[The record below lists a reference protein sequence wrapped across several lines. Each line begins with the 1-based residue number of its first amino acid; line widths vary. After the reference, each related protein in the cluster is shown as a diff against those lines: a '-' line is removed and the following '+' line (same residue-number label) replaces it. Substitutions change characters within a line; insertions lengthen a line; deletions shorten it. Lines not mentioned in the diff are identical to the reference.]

1 MDDVTLQY
9 LQKAVAE
16 QLSNALAEA
25 ICRRPADAIEFLGNY
40 LVDVS
45 KEVEK

>member
-1 MDDVTLQY
+1 MDTQTISY
-9 LQKAVAE
+9 LNTAVAE

-25 ICRRPADAIEFLGNY
+25 ICRKPADAIEFIGNY
-40 LVDVS
+40 LIEVS